1 MKARRH
7 PDEVLFVVN
16 VGSSSVKYGLYDPHG
31 ADGDGLTRLDRGC
44 IDLQREHVPTIE
56 GALDALLERI
66 DGRRVAAVGHRI
78 VHGGMRY
85 HAPMAVD
92 DEVLGHLHG
101 FESLAPLHQP
111 YNVAALEALRARLP
125 DAVQVACFDTAF
137 HGTQPEVATWF
148 ALNRELHAAGVRRY
162 GFHGLSYEY
171 VAARLPAVL
180 GAAAHGRTVVAHLG
194 SGASMCALVDGRS
207 VATSMGFT
215 ALDGL
220 MMGSRCGDLD
230 PGVVM
235 HLLFER
241 GMDKRAINALL
252 YQGSGLKGVSGI
264 SADMRVLL
272 ASTDPRA
279 QFAVDLFCYRA
290 ALMLG
295 QMAMAA
301 GGIDAL
307 VFTAGIGENSPEVRR
322 RIVER
327 CAWLGLRIADAANNA
342 AVGAPARIE
351 APGSVAIAV
360 IPTDEERMIARE
372 TRAMLNG
379 RPVDA

>member
-1 MKARRH
+1 MMDA
-7 PDEVLFVVN
+7 LFVVN
-16 VGSSSVKYGLYDPHG
+16 VGSSSVKYALYDPHG
-31 ADGDGLTRLDRGC
+31 PDADGLERLDRGC

-56 GALDALLERI
+56 AAIDLLLERL
-66 DGRRVAAVGHRI
+66 DGKRIVAVGHRI
-78 VHGGMRY
+78 VHGGLRY
-85 HAPMAVD
+85 HAPVEVD
-92 DEVLGHLHG
+92 DEVVRHLHG

-111 YNVAALEALRARLP
+111 YNVAALESLREHLP

-148 ALNRELHAAGVRRY
+148 ALNRELHAEGVRRY
-162 GFHGLSYEY
+162 GFHGLSYEF
-171 VAARLPAVL
+171 VSARLAAVL
-180 GAAAHGRTVVAHLG
+180 GSAGRGRVLAAHLG
-194 SGASMCALVDGRS
+194 SGASMCALVAGRS

-220 MMGSRCGDLD
+220 MMGTRCGDLD

-241 GMDKRAINALL
+241 GMNKREINSLL

-264 SADMRVLL
+264 SADMRVLI
-272 ASTDPRA
+272 ASGDPRA
-279 QFAVDLFCYRA
+279 AFAIELFCYRA
-290 ALMLG
+290 GLVLG

-301 GGIDAL
+301 GGVDAV
-307 VFTAGIGENSPEVRR
+307 VFTGGIGENSPEIRR

-327 CAWLGLRIADAANNA
+327 AAWTGLAIDAGANRA
-342 AVGAPARIE
+342 AVGTEARIE
-351 APGSVAIAV
+351 AAGSAAIAV

-372 TRAMLNG
+372 TLAVFSARSVGA
-379 RPVDA
+379 